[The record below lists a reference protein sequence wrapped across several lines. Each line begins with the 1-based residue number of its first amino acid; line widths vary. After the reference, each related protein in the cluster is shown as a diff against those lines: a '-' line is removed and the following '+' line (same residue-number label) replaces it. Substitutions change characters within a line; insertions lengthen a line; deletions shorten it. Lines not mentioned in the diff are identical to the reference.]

1 MNWKKDGFI
10 SIQHNNL
17 RLLTANMMQQCH
29 VMNEQGKKRVYK
41 ERIFQRDHGIF
52 TPLVFLIKVVW
63 EETKFLWE
71 ETKFYSRLAQ
81 LISEKRDLLQSISS
95 NWIQTK
101 VCFG

>member
-1 MNWKKDGFI
+1 MNCKKDGFI
-10 SIQHNNL
+10 SIQHNSL

-63 EETKFLWE
+63 EETKSF
-71 ETKFYSRLAQ
+71 TP
-81 LISEKRDLLQSISS
+81 
-95 NWIQTK
+95 
-101 VCFG
+101 G